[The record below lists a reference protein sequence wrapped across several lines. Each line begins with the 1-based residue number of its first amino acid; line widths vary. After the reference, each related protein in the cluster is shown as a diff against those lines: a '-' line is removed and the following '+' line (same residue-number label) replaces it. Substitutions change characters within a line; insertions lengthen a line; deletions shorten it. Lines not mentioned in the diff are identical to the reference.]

1 MQVVGDYGGTEA
13 KRRLAA
19 NPLQKQ
25 PASAIAIGRERLLR
39 STGAIL
45 VNPVAATTSE
55 GRVFGERR

>member
-25 PASAIAIGRERLLR
+25 PASAIAIGRERRCCLTLK
-39 STGAIL
+39 
-45 VNPVAATTSE
+45 
-55 GRVFGERR
+55 F

>member
-1 MQVVGDYGGTEA
+1 MQVEGDYGGTEA

-25 PASAIAIGRERLLR
+25 PASAVAIGRERLLR

-45 VNPVAATTSE
+45 VNPAAATTSE